1 MSATVDGMSEALDIS
16 VSQLRC
22 FVTVVE
28 VGSFADAGRQL
39 GMSPASVSKSI
50 TRLEQSTKVR
60 LLHRSTHAIS
70 LTPEGEALL
79 ESARSVVT
87 AALDFRASANQAAA
101 QADGG
106 TIRISVSVGLSRA
119 VLARLVAR
127 FCEAHPDIRIEVR
140 ATNEIVS
147 LVEQGVDLA
156 IRSGSLSRIPGHIQQ
171 RWFSSRWVICA
182 SAAYLGRAG
191 VPETIEDLAQHV
203 LLGFRNPRTGQVQSW
218 SLRTNEGESV
228 RFEPESMLVFDDG
241 DSGWQAALA
250 GAGICCTPLYLAAPA
265 LSDGA
270 AVELFANRGG
280 ATFDVFLVRQDRRLT
295 PRRVSTLIDFL
306 MEHPPLLPV

>member
-1 MSATVDGMSEALDIS
+1 MSDALD
-16 VSQLRC
+16 VSIPQLRC

-39 GMSPASVSKSI
+39 GMSAASVSKGI
-50 TRLEQSTKVR
+50 ARLEQSTKVR
-60 LLHRSTHAIS
+60 LLHRSTHSIS

-79 ESARSVVT
+79 EAARSVVA
-87 AALDFRASANQAAA
+87 AALDFRASSNQAAA

-119 VLARLVAR
+119 VLAPLVAK
-127 FCEAHPDIRIEVR
+127 FCEVHPDIRIDVQ
-140 ATNEIVS
+140 ATNGIVS
-147 LVEQGVDLA
+147 LADGAVDLA

-171 RWFSSRWVICA
+171 RWFSSCWVMCA
-182 SAAYLGRAG
+182 SAAYLERAG
-191 VPETIEDLAQHV
+191 IPETIEDLAQHV

-218 SLRTNEGESV
+218 PLRTKEGKNV
-228 RFEPESMLVFDDG
+228 RFEPRSMLVFDDG

-265 LSDGA
+265 LSDGTA
-270 AVELFANRGG
+270 IEVLKDHGDG
-280 ATFDVFLVRQDRRLT
+280 KFDVSLIRQDRRLT
-295 PRRVSTLIDFL
+295 PRRVSTFIDFL
-306 MEHPPLLPV
+306 MEHPPLLAV

>member
-1 MSATVDGMSEALDIS
+1 MSDALD
-16 VSQLRC
+16 VSIPQLRC

-39 GMSPASVSKSI
+39 GMSAASVSKGI
-50 TRLEQSTKVR
+50 ARLEQSTKVR
-60 LLHRSTHAIS
+60 LLHRSTHSIS

-79 ESARSVVT
+79 EPARSVVA
-87 AALDFRASANQAAA
+87 AALDFRASSNQAAA
-101 QADGG
+101 HADGG

-119 VLARLVAR
+119 VLAPLIAK
-127 FCEAHPDIRIEVR
+127 FCELHPDIGIEVR

-147 LVEQGVDLA
+147 LVDQGVDLA

-171 RWFSSRWVICA
+171 RWFSSRWVMCA

-191 VPETIEDLAQHV
+191 IPETIEDLAQHV

-218 SLRTNEGESV
+218 SLRSQEGKSV
-228 RFEPESMLVFDDG
+228 RFEPTSMLVFDDG

-265 LSDGA
+265 LSDGRA
-270 AVELFANRGG
+270 IEVLTQYGDG
-280 ATFDVFLVRQDRRLT
+280 KFDVSIIRQDRRRT
-295 PRRVSTLIDFL
+295 PRRVSIFIDFL
-306 MEHPPLLPV
+306 MGHPPLLPL